1 LQGTFC
7 SLLRA
12 GLHLFQNENDE
23 QPAKLKL
30 ESSTEEFPPW
40 NIISTKSVRT
50 GFIGSLKTGLIYF
63 FENLDFFEKTEN

>member
-30 ESSTEEFPPW
+30 ESSRGIPTMEY
-40 NIISTKSVRT
+40 NIDEISS
-50 GFIGSLKTGLIYF
+50 GFIGSLKNWFDLF
-63 FENLDFFEKTEN
+63 F